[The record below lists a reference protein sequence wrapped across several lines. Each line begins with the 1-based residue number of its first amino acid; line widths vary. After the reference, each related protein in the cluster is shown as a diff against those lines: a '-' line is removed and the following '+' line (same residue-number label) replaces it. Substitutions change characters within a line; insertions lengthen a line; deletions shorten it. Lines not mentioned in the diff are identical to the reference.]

1 VAAATAPVTYD
12 AGTKTVALSIGT
24 GLTTSSGS
32 LALAAHKST
41 HATGGSDALTASDIG
56 ASAVGHTHSAADL
69 TSGTVAAARLGTGT
83 ADATT
88 YLRGD
93 QTWQVISTTPTVAS
107 PSQITANQ
115 NDYAGATAD
124 INRLSSDAARDITG
138 LSAGTSGQTVVL
150 VNVGSAT
157 ITLKHQNTGSSAAN
171 RIIVP
176 WAGDY
181 ILAADGAAVLVYDAT
196 TSRWRVI

>member
-1 VAAATAPVTYD
+1 MPFSFPTSGLTNGQQSTQNGRVYSWNATVSAWELVAA
-12 AGTKTVALSIGT
+12 GSIT
-24 GLTTSSGS
+24 P
-32 LALAAHKST
+32 
-41 HATGGSDALTASDIG
+41 SDIG
-56 ASAVGHTHSAADL
+56 AADASHTHSAADL

-150 VNVGSAT
+150 INVGSFA
-157 ITLKHQNTGSSAAN
+157 ITLKHQSTSSSAAN
-171 RIIVP
+171 RILVP
-176 WAGDY
+176 WAADY